1 LSRPGLPDLVIFDC
15 DGVLIDSETI
25 AARTEAAYLNEIGF
39 AITTD
44 DIMSRYVG
52 LSMSAMIADIEMR
65 YAQRLPADFGDK
77 LSRRSAAAF
86 EAELVAT
93 AGVETVLK
101 TLRNKVCVASSSAP
115 ERLRHSL
122 SLVGLLRYFDPHVFS
137 ATHVERRKPAP
148 DLFLF
153 AADRMAARPHACVV
167 IEDSEA
173 GVCAAVAAGMRV
185 LGFTGGSHCG
195 PDHAIRLHRAGAAAT
210 FAQMTR
216 LTELL

>member
-1 LSRPGLPDLVIFDC
+1 MMSPDLVIFDC

-25 AARTEAAYLNEIGF
+25 AARTEAAYLNEIGV

-44 DIMSRYVG
+44 DIMGRYVG

-65 YAQRLPADFGDK
+65 YAQRLPADFGDE
-77 LSRRSAAAF
+77 LSRRAAAAF
-86 EAELVAT
+86 EIELVAI
-93 AGVETVLK
+93 AGVETALK
-101 TLRNKVCVASSSAP
+101 TLQSKICVASSSAP

-122 SLVGLLRYFDPHVFS
+122 SVVGLLRYFDPHVFS
-137 ATHVERRKPAP
+137 ATQVERGKPAP

-173 GVCAAVAAGMRV
+173 GVSAAVAAGMRV
-185 LGFTGGSHCG
+185 LGFAGGSHCG
-195 PDHAIRLHRAGAAAT
+195 PDHATRLHRAGATAT